1 MAKIAFVVRH
11 FQTLMTGS
19 YRACLAVFETCPASA
34 LITVW
39 EAILTGKQTREKL
52 QCLYEDQ
59 MRITFEKFLLKYI

>member
-1 MAKIAFVVRH
+1 MTITTGIIKPQLSKTHILQRAP
-11 FQTLMTGS
+11 TGS
-19 YRACLAVFETCPASA
+19 AASA

-59 MRITFEKFLLKYI
+59 MRITFEKFLLKYF